1 MLLKTVYVKNFR
13 NIKEITLDCEP
24 LTVLV
29 GENNV
34 GKSNLL
40 IALYKILKMD
50 ESPYRI
56 RFNEDDFYLDES
68 SETRS
73 NEIII
78 ELTFEKLTESDKDKF
93 VSKGIDIR
101 NDQLVIR
108 LQAIWEQENSDAK
121 VSLNYIRKDDP
132 GNELGP
138 PVNRE
143 EKKHIPF
150 YYIGAYR
157 DINRETKH
165 SEGDLKQIFK
175 DFNKY
180 YLKPLNSQL
189 NACSEFINDYLEEFK
204 DKEDP
209 QIINKLGQ
217 ILPNLTIE
225 TIESVKTDRD
235 DLESKIHEIEV
246 RNEGALKKIILLLD
260 NLLAKNAIQNKIA
273 DLQLLMN
280 GLEGIENIKGLL
292 QKNLSLFA
300 PEGQL
305 NFEMGQ
311 IEESDLFDET
321 NIDFGKISIL
331 KQGSGLQSS
340 FVIALKISKLLSHLQ
355 FSEEKI
361 TNLII
366 ALEEPEAH
374 MHPHLQRSLI
384 KKIKIK
390 QQELFELGL
399 NVQFFITTHSP
410 FILSQI
416 EKTEICLLKK
426 KPELSVTK
434 FTPAFFEEIATEIS
448 EKKLKHFDYIF
459 RVYPEIFLSRGV
471 LIIEGKTEF
480 GAIPEFAKKIE
491 GFDFDNLGLTIIC
504 AESKDAI
511 KPIYLTLKK
520 FTKCS
525 AIRDNEG
532 SNSDEDL
539 ITNTSELYYK
549 TDLKNFEEEIVNS
562 LDILKL
568 VKIII
573 QVAPK
578 EAGEV
583 YTNFLRKEIKE
594 LQMMQTE
601 EILSRWDRIDFSHV
615 SIDRKNVIHTL
626 TKHCKTAL
634 AGSLIAE
641 RMDVTEIPKC
651 YKKFIFASRE
661 MVTD

>member
-13 NIKEITLDCEP
+13 NIKEISLDCEP

-68 SETRS
+68 TGIRS

-78 ELTFEKLTESDKDKF
+78 ELTFDKLTESDRDKF
-93 VSKGIDIR
+93 VSKGIDIH

-108 LQAIWEQENSDAK
+108 LHAIWEPENSDAK
-121 VSLNYIRKDDP
+121 VNLNYIRKDDP
-132 GNELGP
+132 KNELGP
-138 PVNRE
+138 LVNRE

-180 YLKPLNSQL
+180 YLKPLNTQL
-189 NACSEFINDYLEEFK
+189 STCSEFIDNYIKEFK
-204 DKEDP
+204 ENEDIH
-209 QIINKLGQ
+209 IIENLEQ
-217 ILPNLTIE
+217 ILSNLTIE
-225 TIESVKTDRD
+225 SIENIKTTCD
-235 DLESKIHEIEV
+235 DLEQKSHEIKV
-246 RNEGALKKIILLLD
+246 QNEDALKKIILLLD
-260 NLLAKNAIQNKIA
+260 NLLAKNAIQMKIT

-280 GLEGIENIKGLL
+280 GLEGIEKIKGLL
-292 QKNLSLFA
+292 QNNLNLFA

-355 FSEEKI
+355 FSEERI
-361 TNLII
+361 SNLII

-390 QQELFELGL
+390 QRELSEIGL

-416 EKTEICLLKK
+416 EKTEICLLKR
-426 KPELSVTK
+426 KPVFSITK
-434 FTPAFFEEIATEIS
+434 FNPEFFRDVSLEITEE
-448 EKKLKHFDYIF
+448 KLKHFDYIF

-491 GFDFDNLGLTIIC
+491 GFDLDNLGLTIIC

-511 KPIYLTLKK
+511 KPIYLSLKK
-520 FTKCS
+520 FTKCA

-532 SNSDEDL
+532 TNSDEVL
-539 ITNTSELYYK
+539 ISDTSEMYFK
-549 TDLKNFEEEIVNS
+549 TDFTNFEEEILNS
-562 LDILKL
+562 VDILKL

-578 EAGEV
+578 EAGEA
-583 YTNFLRKEIKE
+583 YAGFLRKEIKE
-594 LQMMQTE
+594 LRKMKIE
-601 EILSRWDRIDFSHV
+601 EILARWDFIDFSPV
-615 SIDRKNVIHTL
+615 KIDPKLVIETL
-626 TKHCKTAL
+626 TQHCKTAL

-641 RMDVTEIPKC
+641 KMNENEIPNC
-651 YKKFIFASRE
+651 YKKFLLVSQE

>member
-1 MLLKTVYVKNFR
+1 MLLKKVYIKNFR
-13 NIKEITLDCEP
+13 NIKEVSIDCEP
-24 LTVLV
+24 LTVFI

-56 RFNEDDFYLDES
+56 RFNEDDFYFDES
-68 SETRS
+68 MGIRS

-78 ELTFEKLTESDKDKF
+78 ELTFDELTESDRDKF
-93 VSKGIDIR
+93 VSKGIDII
-101 NDQLVIR
+101 NNQLNIQ
-108 LQAIWEQENSDAK
+108 LQAVWEQENSDAK

-132 GNELGP
+132 DNELGP
-138 PVNRE
+138 AVNRD

-157 DINRETKH
+157 DINRETIH
-165 SEGDLKQIFK
+165 SEGVLKQIFK

-189 NACSEFINDYLEEFK
+189 SACSELIDSYIKEFGE
-204 DKEDP
+204 KEDP
-209 QIINKLGQ
+209 KIIKILEQ
-217 ILPNLTIE
+217 ILPNLSMEVIE
-225 TIESVKTDRD
+225 DIKPNRD
-235 DLESKIHEIEV
+235 DLDRISVEIKV
-246 RNEGALKKIILLLD
+246 QNEYALKKIILLLN
-260 NLLAKNAIQNKIA
+260 NLLAKNAIQMKIT
-273 DLQLLMN
+273 DLQSLMN
-280 GLEGIENIKGLL
+280 GLEGIENIKELL
-292 QKNLSLFA
+292 KKNLNLFV

-311 IEESDLFDET
+311 IDESDLFNET

-340 FVIALKISKLLSHLQ
+340 FVIALKLCKLLSHLQ

-390 QQELFELGL
+390 QRELSELGL
-399 NVQFFITTHSP
+399 NVQFLITTHSP

-416 EKTEICLLKK
+416 EKNEICLLKRNA
-426 KPELSVTK
+426 ELSVTK
-434 FTPAFFEEIATEIS
+434 FSSEFFQAISSEIS
-448 EKKLKHFDYIF
+448 ERKLKHFDYIF

-471 LIIEGKTEF
+471 IITEGKTEF

-491 GFDFDNLGLTIIC
+491 GFDLDDLGLTLIC

-520 FTKCS
+520 FTKCA

-532 SNSDEDL
+532 TNSDENL
-539 ITNTSELYYK
+539 ISDISENYFKTNH
-549 TDLKNFEEEIVNS
+549 KNFEEEITSSVD
-562 LDILKL
+562 LLKL
-568 VKIII
+568 VKILI

-578 EAGEV
+578 EAADEYV
-583 YTNFLRKEIKE
+583 SFLRKEIKE
-594 LQMMQTE
+594 LQKMEIE
-601 EILSRWDRIDFSHV
+601 EILSKWDLIDFSLV
-615 SIDRKNVIHTL
+615 KIDRVRVIQTL
-626 TKHCKTAL
+626 KQHCKTAL
-634 AGSLIAE
+634 TGSLIAE
-641 RMDVTEIPKC
+641 KMSREEIPEC
-651 YKKFIFASRE
+651 YEKFLFASRE
-661 MVTD
+661 MVTN

>member
-1 MLLKTVYVKNFR
+1 MLLKRVYVKNFR
-13 NIKEITLDCEP
+13 NIKQITLDCEP

-56 RFNEDDFYLDES
+56 RFNEDDFYLDQS
-68 SETRS
+68 SGIRS
-73 NEIII
+73 DEIII
-78 ELTFEKLTESDKDKF
+78 ELTFENLTESDRDKF
-93 VSKGIDIR
+93 VSKGIDIQQ
-101 NDQLVIR
+101 DQLVIR
-108 LQAIWEQENSDAK
+108 LQAFWEQENSDAR

-132 GNELGP
+132 DNELGP

-157 DINRETKH
+157 DINRETKY

-189 NACSEFINDYLEEFK
+189 DDCAVFINNYLDEFRET
-204 DKEDP
+204 EDH
-209 QIINKLGQ
+209 QIVEKLEQ
-217 ILPNLTIE
+217 ILPNLAIE
-225 TIESVKTDRD
+225 TIERVKPDRD
-235 DLESKIHEIEV
+235 DLEKKIREIKG
-246 RNEGALKKIILLLD
+246 RNETALKKIIPLLD
-260 NLLAKNAIQNKIA
+260 NVFAKNDIQMKIA
-273 DLQLLMN
+273 DLQSMMN

-292 QKNLSLFA
+292 QKNLSLFT

-321 NIDFGKISIL
+321 NIDFGNISIL

-384 KKIKIK
+384 KKIKII
-390 QQELFELGL
+390 QRELFESGL
-399 NVQFFITTHSP
+399 FVQFFITTHSP

-416 EKTEICLLKK
+416 EKTEICLIKK
-426 KPELSVTK
+426 KTELAITK
-434 FTPAFFEEIATEIS
+434 FTPEFFHDVSSEVSEE
-448 EKKLKHFDYIF
+448 KLKHFDYIF
-459 RVYPEIFLSRGV
+459 RIYPEIFLSRGV

-480 GAIPEFAKKIE
+480 GAIPEFSKKID
-491 GFDFDNLGLTIIC
+491 GFDLDNLGLTVIC
-504 AESKDAI
+504 AESKDAV

-520 FTKCS
+520 FTKCA

-532 SNSDEDL
+532 TNSDEDL
-539 ITNTSELYYK
+539 IADEKEIYFKTN
-549 TDLKNFEEEIVNS
+549 LKNFEEEILSSV
-562 LDILKL
+562 DILKI

-573 QVAPK
+573 QIAPK
-578 EAGEV
+578 EVGESYAG
-583 YTNFLRKEIKE
+583 FLRKEIKD
-594 LQMMQTE
+594 LRKMKIE
-601 EILSRWDRIDFSHV
+601 EIIEKWDSIDFSSV
-615 SIDRKNVIHTL
+615 QIDRNLVAETL

-634 AGSLIAE
+634 SGSLLAKK
-641 RMDVTEIPKC
+641 MSADEIPES
-651 YKKFIFASRE
+651 YKDFLVASKK